1 MKFTKKFIF
10 TLCLGAAL
18 GATLRV
24 NAGQHALPERSDDPR
39 MRFIDYVPKTVTSV
53 NVYPGFLVH
62 LVFSEGEKVRRYHT
76 GLGRGYFIRTTDNG
90 IMLRPNGRQPSTN
103 LVVQTNQN
111 TYYFDLV
118 ADLPPPDLAPE
129 HRHLNPR
136 LVYRI
141 GLREHQQVQTAWL
154 KEQADRALALAAA
167 RAELALAKHPG
178 QAESGDTPEPL
189 SVTPDQVR

>member
-1 MKFTKKFIF
+1 MRKLKYGSMA
-10 TLCLGAAL
+10 LLLGVVL
-18 GATLRV
+18 GV
-24 NAGQHALPERSDDPR
+24 QAGQHAIPERSDDPR
-39 MRFIDYVPKTVTSV
+39 MRYIDFVPKSVTSI
-53 NVYPGFLVH
+53 NVYQGFLVH
-62 LVFSEGEKVRRYHT
+62 LVFSQGEKVRRFHT

-118 ADLPPPDLAPE
+118 PDTPAPDLALE

-141 GLREHQQVQTAWL
+141 GLREHQQVQAAWL
-154 KEQADRALALAAA
+154 QEQADRALALAAA
-167 RAELALAKHPG
+167 QPDWVQAPVMPSSGNGVLAPQLADAEAM
-178 QAESGDTPEPL
+178 
-189 SVTPDQVR
+189 R

>member
-1 MKFTKKFIF
+1 MTNTKIF
-10 TLCLGAAL
+10 TSLFFCLCFGASLG
-18 GATLRV
+18 V
-24 NAGQHALPERSDDPR
+24 QAGQHALPERSDDPR

-62 LVFSEGEKVRRYHT
+62 LVFSDGEKVRRYHT

-118 ADLPPPDLAPE
+118 ADLAPADLAPE

-141 GLREHQQVQTAWL
+141 GLREHQQVQAAWL
-154 KEQADRALALAAA
+154 KEQTDRALALAAA
-167 RAELALAKHPG
+167 RAELA
-178 QAESGDTPEPL
+178 QANSAVQPQSSVTPEPL
-189 SVTPDQVR
+189 TVQEETVH